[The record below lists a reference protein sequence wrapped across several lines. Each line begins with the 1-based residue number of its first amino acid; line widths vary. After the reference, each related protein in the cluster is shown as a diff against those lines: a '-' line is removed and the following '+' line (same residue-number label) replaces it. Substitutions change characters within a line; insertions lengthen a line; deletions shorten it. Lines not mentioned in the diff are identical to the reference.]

1 MKVLVTGANGQLGM
15 CLRSVFFNASGNN
28 APSVAYIM
36 ADAPSWASLP
46 SAVFTDVDE
55 LDITNLA
62 AIREMVRKEGID
74 TIVNCA
80 GYTDVEGAENRPD
93 LAELLNARAVEN
105 LAVAMKEVN
114 GLLLHIST
122 DYVFGG
128 EPLNHPISE
137 DQKPA
142 PTGVYALSKLHGEQA
157 IQRVGCRHIIIR
169 TAWLYSPY
177 GKNFVKTMLRL
188 TAEKPSLKVVDD
200 QRGTPTFAA
209 DLAEVIVRLLLLSAG
224 ERLTFEVAK
233 KMADAPSKVGAFP
246 PAGSTPSAN
255 IFNFTNEGECTWY
268 EFACAIAE
276 LSGHTDCDIQPCRS
290 DEFPSKVHRP
300 AYSVLDKTRIKQ
312 TLGITIPH
320 WRTALENCLEELLS

>member
-1 MKVLVTGANGQLGM
+1 MKVLITGANGQLGM
-15 CLRSVFFNASGNN
+15 SLRSIWADASGSD
-28 APSVAYIM
+28 APSVANLM
-36 ADAPSWASLP
+36 ADAPSGASLP
-46 SAVFTDVDE
+46 SAVFTDVNE
-55 LDITNLA
+55 LDITELA
-62 AIREMVRKEGID
+62 AVREMVRKEGID

-80 GYTDVEGAENRPD
+80 GYTNVEGAEDQPE
-93 LAELLNARAVEN
+93 LAELLNAKAVEN

-114 GLLLHIST
+114 GLLVHIST
-122 DYVFGG
+122 DYVFGA
-128 EPLNHPISE
+128 EPLNSPIKE

-142 PTGVYALSKLHGEQA
+142 PQGVYAVTKLHGEQA

-209 DLAEVIVRLLLLSAG
+209 DLADVIVRLLAVSAG
-224 ERLTFEVAK
+224 EGPTSSVANL
-233 KMADAPSKVGAFP
+233 MADAPSEVGALP
-246 PAGSTPSAN
+246 PAGTPSTN
-255 IFNFTNEGECTWY
+255 IYNFTDEGECTWY
-268 EFACAIAE
+268 EFACAIA
-276 LSGHTDCDIQPCRS
+276 GYAGYINCDIQPCSS

-312 TLGITIPH
+312 ELGITIPH
-320 WRTALENCLEELLS
+320 WRESLKKCLGELLS

>member
-15 CLRSVFFNASGNN
+15 CLRSVFSNASGSN
-28 APSVAYIM
+28 APSVAYKM
-36 ADAPSWASLP
+36 ADAPSGASLP

-62 AIREMVRKEGID
+62 AIRKMVRKEGID

-128 EPLNHPISE
+128 EPLNSPISE

-142 PTGVYALSKLHGEQA
+142 PMGVYALSKLHGEEA
-157 IQRVGCRHIIIR
+157 IRRVGCRHIIIR
-169 TAWLYSPY
+169 TAWMFSRF
-177 GKNFVKTMLRL
+177 GNNFVKTMRRL
-188 TAEKPSLKVVDD
+188 TSERTSLNVVYD
-200 QRGTPTFAA
+200 QVGTPTFAD
-209 DLAEVIVRLLLLSAG
+209 DLAAFIVYVIESGQLGKTGTYNYTNLGVPSWYDFA
-224 ERLTFEVAK
+224 VAIR
-233 KMADAPSKVGAFP
+233 D
-246 PAGSTPSAN
+246 
-255 IFNFTNEGECTWY
+255 
-268 EFACAIAE
+268 
-276 LSGHTDCDIQPCRS
+276 LSGNSCRIEPCLSS
-290 DEFPSKVHRP
+290 DYPRKASRP
-300 AYSVLDKTRIKQ
+300 HYAVLDKSLVQKTF
-312 TLGITIPH
+312 GIAIPH
-320 WRTALENCLEELLS
+320 WYDSLKKCVEQLEANGN